1 MADSQ
6 SRRILLLSAYD
17 AGSHR
22 RWREQLAEHLKEH
35 SWTVLSLPPRNFAWR
50 NRGNALSWALG
61 SREVLTDN
69 YDCLLATS
77 MTDLSALKGMA
88 PGLASLPSIVY
99 YHENQFA
106 YPERFERKGGQNY
119 MITNLYTALAADIAV
134 FNSRYNRD
142 SFLDGVEKLL
152 DMVPDFIPAGV
163 VDELKSRSVVVPVP
177 LEAHCYADH
186 DSPSSDVPLTIV
198 WNHRWEY
205 DKAPERF
212 FDALY
217 DVSRRNGNFRLH
229 VLGERFRE
237 CPEVFEEAKD
247 KLSKHIDTWGFVEDA
262 VEYRRILTT
271 SDVVISTSLHEFQ
284 GVALLEAVAA
294 GCVPLVP
301 DRLAY
306 MEYLPDSFRFPSY
319 PEDPAA
325 ESAELS
331 RRLLEMIQDPE
342 SVRALTPPDVSDL
355 SWNNLAGEYRNIID
369 QVVGRSR
376 IQGPKSKIDV
386 K

>member
-177 LEAHCYADH
+177 LEARCYADH

-342 SVRALTPPDVSDL
+342 SVRTLEVPDLKHL
-355 SWNNLAGEYRNIID
+355 SWTNLADTYRAIID
-369 QVVGRSR
+369 QVISC
-376 IQGPKSKIDV
+376 
-386 K
+386 

>member
-1 MADSQ
+1 MVGSRG
-6 SRRILLLSAYD
+6 RRILLLSAYD

-22 RWREQLAEHLKEH
+22 RWREQLAGNLKEH

-50 NRGNALSWALG
+50 SRGNALSWALG

-88 PGLASLPSIVY
+88 PHLAGLPSVVY

-106 YPERFERKGGQNY
+106 YPERLERKEGQNY

-152 DMVPDFIPAGV
+152 GMLPDCIPTGV
-163 VDELKSRSVVVPVP
+163 VDGIMSRSAVVPVP
-177 LEAHCYADH
+177 LDGHCYTDH
-186 DSPSSDVPLTIV
+186 SSLPPNAPLEIV

-212 FDALY
+212 FHALY
-217 DVSRRNGNFRLH
+217 DISRRDGDFRLH

-237 CPEVFEEAKD
+237 CPKVFEEARE
-247 KLSKHIDTWGFVEDA
+247 KLSRHIDTWGFVEDA
-262 VEYRRILTT
+262 VQYRRILTR
-271 SDVVISTSLHEFQ
+271 SDVVVSTSLHEFQ

-306 MEYLPDSFRFPSY
+306 MEYLPNSFRFPSY

-325 ESAELS
+325 ESNELA
-331 RRLLEMIQDPE
+331 RRLMEMIRDPE
-342 SVRALTPPDVSDL
+342 SVRALEPPDVSWL
-355 SWNNLAGEYRNIID
+355 SWDNLADEYRNIIN
-369 QVVGRSR
+369 QVIGC
-376 IQGPKSKIDV
+376 
-386 K
+386 